1 MLSPILPA
9 DYVRYCL
16 RCRVEDEAV
25 KAYYWPKM
33 SEIYAQVA
41 PLIAGWKDCRLRSDQ
56 ALQRYIGKPQAD
68 GSRRSSF
75 RGAALGGIR
84 KLNAASLQDVC
95 TKYLHQN
102 AHLIARFED
111 KQASLSPFLSP
122 ETPEVVYFFLT
133 EIMAHMRP
141 VPPPAARPFEATHH
155 DFYLR
160 IGGYEHQYATTRAD
174 PINQCLDLYIRRAA
188 LPEADLDGFAL
199 ALGKATGAVNI
210 WRAESGFIGETLI
223 DEEGYTRASYA
234 VMDAIEDAI
243 DGRNRFGSVWIDL
256 LA

>member
-1 MLSPILPA
+1 MLSPTLPA

-16 RCRVEDEAV
+16 RCRVEDEAD

-33 SEIYAQVA
+33 SKIYALVG
-41 PLIAGWKDCRLRSDQ
+41 PLIENWKDCRLRSDQ
-56 ALQRYIGKPQAD
+56 ALQRYIGKPQVD
-68 GSRRSSF
+68 GSQRSSF

-84 KLNAASLQDVC
+84 KLNPASLEEVC
-95 TKYLHQN
+95 TKHLNQN

-111 KQASLSPFLSP
+111 KQLALTPFLSP
-122 ETPEVVYFFLT
+122 ETSEAVYFFLT

-141 VPPPAARPFEATHH
+141 VPRSATHPFEAAHH

-174 PINQCLDLYIRRAA
+174 PINQCLDLYIRHAA
-188 LPEADLDGFAL
+188 LPDADLDGFAL
-199 ALGKATGAVNI
+199 ALGKMTGAVNI
-210 WRAESGFIGETLI
+210 WRAESGFIGDTFV
-223 DEEGYTRASYA
+223 DEEGYSRARYS